1 MSSKDGKKYYYGG
14 WKLTAVLVVLA
25 VLASLVLLNPF
36 GIGVEI
42 PDEEMKIAVLLPL
55 SGDYETEGKV
65 YLAGIETAQKEL
77 EKRGISYEL
86 VIYDTRGDPVEASRA
101 LFDVYDSG
109 IPVVIGPL
117 TSDEVISV
125 SSYAEVLGIVVL
137 SPGATSQRLESYNDY
152 TYKLK
157 PTDKYL
163 ARGFATLFE
172 EKFEITAPLAEN
184 IQNIVVVYDS
194 SLCELTMFQSYYE
207 AVEEAKNESEVIRKM
222 DISTHPFND
231 TDDAAAYLL
240 ETKPDCVILFINNQ
254 NTSLELMKKTE
265 AAGLNPFWLG
275 EESLLLSDMSSLGNQ
290 VSNKVIVLAPLMKLT
305 NPLYSFEAVETG
317 EVPRSAPIQ
326 YGYDAMMVINDA
338 VQSNGYSAEGVKK
351 GLDYLRTVGL
361 TGTIAFDKSK
371 TRYPGYDILVW
382 RGGDAG
388 WENQ

>member
-14 WKLTAVLVVLA
+14 WKLTAALAVLA
-25 VLASLVLLNPF
+25 VLASLILLNPF

-55 SGDYETEGKV
+55 SGDYETDGKV

-77 EKRGISYEL
+77 EKQGISYKL
-86 VIYDTRGDPVEASRA
+86 VKYDTRGDPMEASRA
-101 LFDVYDSG
+101 LLEVYESG
-109 IPVVIGPL
+109 IPVVIGPY
-117 TSDEVISV
+117 TSDEVVSV

-137 SPGATSQRLESYNDY
+137 PPGAMSQRLEIYDDY

-172 EKFEITAPLAEN
+172 EKFEVTAALAER
-184 IQNIVVVYDS
+184 IRDVAVIYDS
-194 SLCELTMFQSYYE
+194 SLCELTMFQSYYR
-207 AVEEAKNESEVIRKM
+207 AVEEAKNESELIREM
-222 DISTHPFND
+222 NISTYLFND

-254 NTSLELMKKTE
+254 NISLELMKKTE
-265 AAGLNPFWLG
+265 DTGLNPFWLG
-275 EESLLLSDMSSLGNQ
+275 EEFLLLADISSLGNR
-290 VSNKVIVLAPLMKLT
+290 VNNKIIVLAPVMKLT

-338 VQSNGYSAEGVKK
+338 IQSNGYSVEGVKK
-351 GLDYLRTVGL
+351 GLDHLRKVGL
-361 TGTIAFDKSK
+361 TGTIAFDESK

-382 RGGDAG
+382 RGGDTG
-388 WENQ
+388 WENI